1 MVNVA
6 PVGRLLAIATAFGV
20 GWVVYMIGVLTAYD
34 GVLSLLFQ
42 PIMAVFCSGFTVL
55 LALLVGLVLRL
66 PPLARI
72 WNASA
77 FWAFAV
83 AGASQFFL
91 IFGYSLGL
99 TDVGT
104 HPETKQQIVMLH
116 PAVAV
121 GGYFFLLFSIA
132 NWPIRRSA

>member
-1 MVNVA
+1 MKSI
-6 PVGRLLAIATAFGV
+6 PLGRLLAIATAFGV
-20 GWVVYMIGVLTAYD
+20 GWLVYMIGVLTEYD

-42 PIMAVFCSGFTVL
+42 PIMAVFFSGLTVL

-66 PPLARI
+66 PPLARL

-91 IFGYSLGL
+91 ICGYSLGL

-104 HPETKQQIVMLH
+104 HPETKQQFVMLH

-121 GGYFFLLFSIA
+121 GGYFFLVFSIA
-132 NWPIRRSA
+132 NWPIRRWV

>member
-1 MVNVA
+1 MKRA
-6 PVGRLLAIATAFGV
+6 PLGRVLAIAFAV
-20 GWVVYMIGVLTAYD
+20 GWLVYMIGMLTTTYD
-34 GVLSLLFQ
+34 GLLSLIFQ
-42 PIMAVFCSGFTVL
+42 PIMAVFWSGLFVV

-72 WNASA
+72 WNASP

-83 AGASQFFL
+83 AGASQFSL

-104 HPETKQQIVMLH
+104 HPETKQQFAMLH

-121 GGYFFLLFSIA
+121 GGYFFLVFSIA
-132 NWPIRRSA
+132 NWPIRRWV